1 MQLTIV
7 SEDAVPLA
15 MAWISFWN
23 VDKPNLIMDVVILSS
38 ALTWMIGRNVDSAS
52 IVLSLDSFEISKF
65 FDAMTLSI
73 TFETKAFASI
83 SIKVSVSRYISSI
96 VLAIALK

>member
-1 MQLTIV
+1 
-7 SEDAVPLA
+7 
-15 MAWISFWN
+15 
-23 VDKPNLIMDVVILSS
+23 
-38 ALTWMIGRNVDSAS
+38 MIGRNVDSAS

-83 SIKVSVSRYISSI
+83 SIKVSVSGYISSI